1 MDRTHSI
8 GALPQEEK
16 MTPNTALITGAS
28 SGIGAELA
36 KLFAAD
42 GDDVVLVARRE
53 ERLRELATK
62 LEDEHGVTANVLPA
76 DLTEADADLRLFE
89 EVEDRGIEVHTLV
102 NNAGFTTFGRFDKTE
117 IEDDQKMIDLNVTAV
132 TRLTK
137 RFVGPMVERGDGA
150 VLNTSSMAG
159 IAPTPTQAVYA
170 ATKAYILSF
179 SESIGH
185 ELEDEGVTVT
195 ALCPGPVDTE
205 FLELEGME
213 DSGVEDGSL
222 NDPRSVAQAGYDGL
236 KNGKRIV
243 IPSTRMSALAQ
254 LKRVLP
260 RRKVVSMAED
270 AVTDD

>member
-1 MDRTHSI
+1 
-8 GALPQEEK
+8 
-16 MTPNTALITGAS
+16 MTPNTALVTGAS

-36 KLFAAD
+36 ELFAAD

-53 ERLRELATK
+53 KRLQELATRI
-62 LEDEHGVTANVLPA
+62 EDEHGVTATVVPM

-89 EVEDRGIEVHTLV
+89 EVEKRDIEVHTLV
-102 NNAGFTTFGRFDKTE
+102 NNAGFTTFGRFDATG
-117 IEDDQKMIDLNVTAV
+117 IDDDQRMIDLNVTAV

-137 RFVGPMVERGDGA
+137 RFVAPMVERGDGA

-213 DSGVEDGSL
+213 DSGVENGSL
-222 NDPRSVAQAGYDGL
+222 NDPASVAEAGYEGL
-236 KNGKRIV
+236 KKGKRVV
-243 IPSTRMSALAQ
+243 IPSTKMRTLAQ
-254 LKRVLP
+254 LKRLLP

>member
-1 MDRTHSI
+1 
-8 GALPQEEK
+8 
-16 MTPNTALITGAS
+16 MTPNTALITGSS

-53 ERLRELATK
+53 ERLQELATQ
-62 LEDEHGVTANVLPA
+62 LEDEHGITATVIPT
-76 DLTEADADLRLFE
+76 DLTEPDAARELFE
-89 EVEDRGIEVHTLV
+89 EVEDEGIEVHTLV

-117 IEDDQKMIDLNVTAV
+117 IEDDVKMIDLNVTAV

-137 RFVGPMVERGDGA
+137 LFVRPMVERGDGA

-159 IAPTPTQAVYA
+159 LAPIPTQAVYA
-170 ATKAYILSF
+170 ATKSYILSF
-179 SESIGH
+179 SESVGH
-185 ELEDEGVTVT
+185 ELEGEGITVT

-213 DSGVEDGSL
+213 DAGVADGSL
-222 NDPRSVAQAGYDGL
+222 NDPASVAEAGYKGL
-236 KNGKRIV
+236 KKGKRIV
-243 IPSTRMSALAQ
+243 IPSTRMRAMAQ

-270 AVTDD
+270 AVADN

>member
-1 MDRTHSI
+1 
-8 GALPQEEK
+8 
-16 MTPNTALITGAS
+16 MTPNTALVTGAS
-28 SGIGAELA
+28 SGIGAEIA

-53 ERLRELATK
+53 ERLQELATQI
-62 LEDEHGVTANVLPA
+62 EDEHGTKATVVPM
-76 DLTEADADLRLFE
+76 DLTEADADLKLFE

-102 NNAGFTTFGRFDKTE
+102 NNAGFTTFGRFDTTE
-117 IEDDQKMIDLNVTAV
+117 IDRDVKMIDLNVTAV

-137 RFVGPMVERGDGA
+137 RFVRPMVERGDGA

-185 ELEDEGVTVT
+185 ELEDEGITVT

-222 NDPRSVAQAGYDGL
+222 NDPRSVAEAGYEGL
-236 KNGKRIV
+236 KNGKRVV
-243 IPSTRMSALAQ
+243 IPSMKMRTLAQ
-254 LKRVLP
+254 LKRLLP